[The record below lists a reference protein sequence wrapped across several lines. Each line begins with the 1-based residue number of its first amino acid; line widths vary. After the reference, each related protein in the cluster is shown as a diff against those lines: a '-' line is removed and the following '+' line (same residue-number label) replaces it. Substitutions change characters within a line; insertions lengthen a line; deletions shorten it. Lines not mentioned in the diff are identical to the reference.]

1 MPRFA
6 LRSTYVQALAGS
18 FECFAFASRSAL
30 RFYCGVLRSAYAC
43 LAFLLEC
50 FMFVLRLLFDA
61 QHQTGRLAICFVPIP
76 RGSGS
81 PFVRS
86 RGVVRL
92 SGFVGSLRDC
102 AFLCGDPDGVRESEE
117 TRRTEST
124 ARCKYVFAQSYW
136 LCHVF
141 RGEYAGAE
149 MWKPHCG
156 RPQTCAKEPLTLW
169 TLFIGFAAKYLFA
182 RHRNNR
188 YPRIAAR
195 TPRSTR
201 VHGKT

>member
-92 SGFVGSLRDC
+92 SGFVGSLRDGAVLLRRFAC
-102 AFLCGDPDGVRESEE
+102 GSRLSFFSCQEKRDGLRCAAFLFRTGRDHLTAFSKVVRLSSFVGSL
-117 TRRTEST
+117 RD
-124 ARCKYVFAQSYW
+124 
-136 LCHVF
+136 
-141 RGEYAGAE
+141 
-149 MWKPHCG
+149 
-156 RPQTCAKEPLTLW
+156 
-169 TLFIGFAAKYLFA
+169 
-182 RHRNNR
+182 
-188 YPRIAAR
+188 
-195 TPRSTR
+195 
-201 VHGKT
+201 